1 MIYDASN
8 LQRTR
13 TKEMSEGYLKCVVV
27 TSAWRLKTR
36 KSKNLNEI

>member
-1 MIYDASN
+1 MIIYDASN

-27 TSAWRLKTR
+27 TKCMASENTKIK
-36 KSKNLNEI
+36 KSE